1 MYLYININTHIY
13 LFLYK
18 YKIYIFFLQK
28 FQIKA
33 ITSFHRGYLL
43 HRNVANFM
51 KREKEKQIST

>member
-18 YKIYIFFLQK
+18 YKIYIFFTEIPDKSNNLISQ
-28 FQIKA
+28 
-33 ITSFHRGYLL
+33 RGYLL

-51 KREKEKQIST
+51 KRQKEKQIST